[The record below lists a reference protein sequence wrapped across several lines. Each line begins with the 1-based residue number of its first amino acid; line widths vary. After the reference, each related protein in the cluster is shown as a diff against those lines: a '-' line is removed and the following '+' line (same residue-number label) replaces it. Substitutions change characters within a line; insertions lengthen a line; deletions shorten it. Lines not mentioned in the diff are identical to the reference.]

1 MKAIQK
7 IASSLL
13 FIPLIFLFA
22 CGVIIFFGYWHL
34 QENQRIALYQ
44 IYPTIQTLEELKRDL
59 QSHLG
64 YLQGRVLKAYAPQY
78 KPAEQLEIITIAS
91 FKDKIHET
99 DPDLEK
105 RVSYIKIINKL
116 EALQK
121 VRSQLLNTL
130 NEPKSEKQFL
140 EAFDILQKKANPL
153 YIEILTLLDE
163 LILLQKSQL
172 QELDSNDTA
181 LFAVFFIPFLGLLG
195 LSIIIFYVRNSLQ
208 KDLGLPVVQLNE
220 GLIQRLIL
228 PSHFSNEFRNI
239 AIHIHR
245 LLEADKEMERTLALL
260 AKGQWKSELKL
271 DLFSEAQALHILSLK
286 GNLEK
291 NKEQLE
297 ALEKA
302 LAAANHR
309 AQNVQQELE
318 ALQKKL
324 QEYKLT
330 IDKDLLFLEITKEGK
345 LARFTPRL
353 LADLDF
359 NAWEQFPLNRLVEH
373 LTPYIFFPAS
383 SPPIFEIEDG
393 KHAARFF
400 HLTVTPQET
409 GNLLIYF
416 TEVTLLA
423 SELHNA
429 QKQLRSIQEELANL
443 SNQYQS
449 ALAELDA
456 AKQALESTKQLRYRL
471 VQQQAALQEL
481 IRNRDLKVGN
491 VKEALRCVTEAT
503 AYTLDEER
511 VGVWLFLQKNKT
523 LKCIDIY
530 ERTKLS
536 HVAGVEWSFSSY
548 PDFFEWLPFVTIAS
562 INDVNAEPQFQKLVN
577 VYFTPLGIQSVL
589 IAPFFLGE
597 QMVGFIMIEHA
608 GRKKDW
614 AVDEQNFLLAIA
626 EILSYA
632 LEQGNKKALEKELRL
647 TLEETQALDEELRQN
662 AEEIEATNEEMRRT
676 HIELKGQINALNNAA
691 LVLETNP
698 QGRIIYVNSEFLE
711 RYKFSKEEA
720 LGGKPSI
727 VNSGYHPPEYFQELW
742 KTISQGKVWKGEI
755 KNQTKDKQTVWMAQ
769 TITPVLNSEGKPIK
783 FIAVGFDI
791 TQQKEE
797 EEKARKALADAL
809 HKEEL
814 LQNSAFA
821 LRFANDEM
829 KRAQLELQGHVN
841 ALNNS
846 SMLYETD
853 MEGTI
858 TYVNDAL
865 LKVSGYTREDLLGK
879 RYTILKSGRQ
889 PDTIYQDQWRTI
901 LKGQTWKGELEKR
914 TKNGDYFWVMV
925 TNSCVLDDKGY
936 PVKSINVLFDI
947 TEQKKQEFRL
957 KKQQSALLELTSHP
971 AFKEGN
977 DEEAFEIIA
986 KIGVETLNASRASI
1000 WMYEEPNKLRCKTVA
1015 QSMGRHAHQPGT
1027 VLDREMYPIYL
1038 RAIEHDKIIA
1048 ATDAINDSRTKEL
1061 ATSLFKPA
1069 KIFSILDASI
1079 RLGGKPVGILSIE
1092 QTENFREWTLDE
1104 QNFVSSLAD
1113 SIGLVLEQ
1121 KERLLSGKI
1130 KEAYKKLEEANKEV
1144 LLQKHKLE
1152 ETTASLMQS
1161 IKYAK
1166 RIQNNI
1172 LPSKELLEANLGSDN
1187 YFIVHRQRDGVG
1199 GDFYWFAAHGPQKV
1213 IVVADGTGHGVPGAF
1228 LTLIGYL
1235 LLNQIVNEK
1244 MILHPGE
1251 ILYNLNLGVRTALK
1265 QDDEEARST
1274 SRDGMDIAVCTLNLD
1289 TKVALYAGAN
1299 LPFYYYQDWE
1309 IHEVKPTK
1317 KSIGGEQ
1324 LEEER
1329 TFETH
1334 TIQLKSGDAIY
1345 MYTDGFVDQFGG
1357 PEEKRFST
1365 KRFRELILRTQH
1377 ESMATQRAMLNM
1389 EWKEWKEDREQ
1400 LDDVTVFGFKIP

>member
-7 IASSLL
+7 IAFNL
-13 FIPLIFLFA
+13 FIIPLIFLFA

-34 QENQRIALYQ
+34 QENQRIAIYQ

-59 QSHLG
+59 QSHLA

-78 KPAEQLEIITIAS
+78 KPAAQLEIITIAS
-91 FKDKIHET
+91 FKTKIHET

-105 RVSYIKIINKL
+105 HISYIKIINKL

-121 VRSQLLNTL
+121 ARSQLLNTL
-130 NEPKSEKQFL
+130 NDPKSEKEFL
-140 EAFDILQKKANPL
+140 EAFDILQQKATPL

-181 LFAVFFIPFLGLLG
+181 LFAIFFVPFLGLLG
-195 LSIIIFYVRNSLQ
+195 LCIIIFYVRNSLQ
-208 KDLGLPVVQLNE
+208 KDLGLPVAQLNE
-220 GLIQRLIL
+220 GLIQRLVL
-228 PSHFSNEFRNI
+228 PSHFFNEFRNI
-239 AIHIHR
+239 AIHINR
-245 LLEADKEMERTLALL
+245 LLEADKEMERTLELF
-260 AKGQWKSELKL
+260 AKEQWKSELKL
-271 DLFSEAQALHILSLK
+271 DLFSESQALHILGVK
-286 GNLEK
+286 ANMEK
-291 NKEQLE
+291 NKEQID

-302 LAAANHR
+302 LNAANHK
-309 AQNVQQELE
+309 AQNIQHELE
-318 ALQKKL
+318 YMQKEFQKH
-324 QEYKLT
+324 KLT
-330 IDKDLLFLEITKEGK
+330 IDNGLFFLEITKEGK
-345 LARFTPRL
+345 LVRFTSRL
-353 LADLDF
+353 LADLGF
-359 NAWEQFPLNRLVEH
+359 NAWEQFPLTRLLEH
-373 LTPYIFFPAS
+373 LSPSILFPAS
-383 SPPIFEIEDG
+383 SPPIFEIQDG
-393 KHAARFF
+393 KQASRFF
-400 HLTVTPQET
+400 QLTVITQET
-409 GNLLIYF
+409 GNLLVYF
-416 TEVTLLA
+416 TETTLLIN
-423 SELHNA
+423 ELHNA
-429 QKQLRSIQEELANL
+429 QKQLRSVQEELLDL
-443 SNQYQS
+443 SNQYQT
-449 ALAELDA
+449 ALGELDA
-456 AKQALESTKQLRYRL
+456 AKQVLESTRQLKYRL

-481 IRNRDLKVGN
+481 TRNRDLKVGN
-491 VKEALRCVTEAT
+491 VKEAIRCVTEAT

-511 VGVWLFLQKNKT
+511 VGVWLFLNKNKT

-536 HVAGVEWSFSSY
+536 HSAGPEWSYSGY
-548 PDFFEWLPFVTIAS
+548 PDFFEWLPFVTIAP
-562 INDVNAEPQFQKLVN
+562 IYDVNAEPQLQKLGG
-577 VYFTPLGIQSVL
+577 VYFLPLGIQSVL
-589 IAPFFLGE
+589 IAAFFLGD
-597 QMVGFIMIEHA
+597 QMVGFIMIEHI

-614 AVDEQNFLLAIA
+614 AVDEQNFLLSVA

-676 HIELKGQINALNNAA
+676 QVELKGQINALNNAA
-691 LVLETNP
+691 LVLETNL
-698 QGRIIYVNSEFLE
+698 QGRIIYVNRQFLN
-711 RYKFSKEEA
+711 RYKFSKEEL
-720 LGGKPSI
+720 LGSKPSI
-727 VNSGYHPPEYFQELW
+727 LNSGYHPLAYFQELW
-742 KTISQGKVWKGEI
+742 ATISQGKVWKGEI
-755 KNQTKDKQTVWMAQ
+755 KNQTKDKETVWMAQ
-769 TITPVLNSEGKPIK
+769 TITPVLSHEGKPLK
-783 FIAVGFDI
+783 FISVGFDI
-791 TQQKEE
+791 TSQKEQ
-797 EEKARKALADAL
+797 EEKTRKALADAL

-814 LQNSAFA
+814 LQNSSFA
-821 LRFANDEM
+821 LQFANDEM
-829 KRAQLELQGHVN
+829 KRTQLELEGHIK
-841 ALNNS
+841 ALNHS
-846 SMLYETD
+846 SMVYETD
-853 MEGTI
+853 MEGCI

-865 LKVSGYTREDLLGK
+865 LKASGYTKEDLLGK

-889 PDTIYQDQWRTI
+889 PDTVYQDQWRAI
-901 LKGQTWKGELEKR
+901 LNGKTWKGELEKR

-947 TEQKKQEFRL
+947 TEQKNQEFRL
-957 KKQQSALLELTSHP
+957 KKQQAALLELTSHP
-971 AFKEGN
+971 SFKEGN
-977 DEEAFEIIA
+977 DEEAFELIA
-986 KIGVETLNASRASI
+986 KIGMETLNASRASI
-1000 WMYEEPNKLRCKTVA
+1000 WMYEDSNKLRCKTVA
-1015 QSMGRHAHQPGT
+1015 QSIGRHAHQPGT

-1048 ATDAINDSRTKEL
+1048 ATDALNDSRTKEL
-1061 ATSLFKPA
+1061 GASLFKPA

-1079 RLGGKPVGILSIE
+1079 RSGAKPVGILSIE

-1130 KEAYKKLEEANKEV
+1130 KEAFTKLEEANKEV

-1172 LPSKELLEANLGSDN
+1172 LPSKELLESNLGSDN

-1244 MILHPGE
+1244 LILHPGE

-1274 SRDGMDIAVCTLNLD
+1274 SRDGMDVAVCTLNLD

-1329 TFETH
+1329 TFQTH
-1334 TIQLKSGDAIY
+1334 SIQLKSGDAIY